1 MTREDTKTKKSRRVK
16 RAGLLLAIPMT
27 LGLAGIAS
35 AHPEGKGMRA
45 KGPSTPAEAA
55 KMKKCHEQFRAVKI
69 KKFDTDG
76 DGKLSPEERQIGKAT
91 HKAER
96 LGQFDKDKD
105 GVLSK
110 AERADMLHEKVTERF
125 ERIDT
130 NGDAEISSAEAN
142 ESCSPLGRHF
152 ERVDS
157 DGNDSISWTEFEKV
171 ASKRM
176 KRMKRGKRGK
186 RGMRGGKFRKHHGP
200 AGGGDAS

>member
-1 MTREDTKTKKSRRVK
+1 MTREDKKTRKSKRVK

-27 LGLAGIAS
+27 LGLVGIAS

-45 KGPSTPAEAA
+45 KGPATPAQAA
-55 KMKKCHEQFRAVKI
+55 KMKKCHAKFRAVKI
-69 KKFDTDG
+69 KKFDTNG
-76 DGKLSPEERQIGKAT
+76 DGKLSPEERQIGRAT
-91 HKAER
+91 LKAER

-110 AERADMLHEKVTERF
+110 AERADLLHEKVTKRF

-152 ERVDS
+152 DPVDS

-171 ASKRM
+171 AAKRM
-176 KRMKRGKRGK
+176 KRMKHRKP
-186 RGMRGGKFRKHHGP
+186 GMRGGKFRRQRGP